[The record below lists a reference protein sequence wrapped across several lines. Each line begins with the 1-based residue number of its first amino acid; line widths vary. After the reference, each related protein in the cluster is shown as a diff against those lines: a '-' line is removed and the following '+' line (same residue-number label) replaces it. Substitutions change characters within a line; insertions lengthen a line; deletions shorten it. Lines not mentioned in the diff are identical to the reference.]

1 MPKEDTWKSDRKRVP
16 ILTIGFLFGVNSIR
30 MVVCVSDWPLCVC
43 LCVCECVC
51 VRARLCTCI
60 VCSNTKKR
68 ERERER
74 ERANAILINASR
86 RSSIVVETRLLKIQ
100 PFYVI
105 YLILLLLIRFFFFE
119 ILIFGIFLEFL
130 GILILIELNFWKF
143 LSLDSLSL
151 E

>member
-16 ILTIGFLFGVNSIR
+16 YLLSVFFSESTRFVWLCASLIG
-30 MVVCVSDWPLCVC
+30 LCVC
-43 LCVCECVC
+43 VCVC
-51 VRARLCTCI
+51 VCARARARLCTCI

-68 ERERER
+68 EREREH
-74 ERANAILINASR
+74 ANAILINASR
-86 RSSIVVETRLLKIQ
+86 RSSIVVEKHLLKIQ

-105 YLILLLLIRFFFFE
+105 YLILLLLIRFFFFFFE
-119 ILIFGIFLEFL
+119 IFIFGIFLEFL
-130 GILILIELNFWKF
+130 GILIFIVLSFWKF